1 MLLRGAL
8 AAKFATLEF
17 DLRKRWRPALSAEA
31 ASDQPA
37 IEPVRRALCPPPK
50 IIYRAETT
58 EIAATLASTGV
69 SPSGKA
75 VSMRI
80 TCPACGDCMPSF
92 LASVSMRSGSRSEA
106 SSSRSAHQQKQAT
119 QRDAE
124 LLHLAAMLGIFDFHQ
139 A

>member
-37 IEPVRRALCPPPK
+37 LRRSDGPYARPSKL
-50 IIYRAETT
+50 IYRAETT

-69 SPSGKA
+69 SPSGPA

-80 TCPACGDCMPSF
+80 TCPSCGDCTPRL
-92 LASVSMRSGSRSEA
+92 LASVSMRSGRRS
-106 SSSRSAHQQKQAT
+106 
-119 QRDAE
+119 
-124 LLHLAAMLGIFDFHQ
+124 
-139 A
+139 